1 VPENDPRGLH
11 SPRTPDHP
19 KCTRS
24 GDNRTTKQRCQIQI
38 QKFQLPRISLGA
50 LPQCRTVSLHCIHTR
65 QLLRCISP
73 NTLQAPPSTSVV
85 KEAQQAGRQAGRL
98 TVGLGDL
105 QCLSGLFQGASGDL
119 PPQQNK
125 GGKNLPGNRGAL
137 GGSEKRDDTGGGT
150 LTMMRSTP
158 AAHARASTAGMSAAW
173 HCLPW

>member
-1 VPENDPRGLH
+1 MANTNPKIPTTPHLVGCTPTVQNSLPALH
-11 SPRTPDHP
+11 THKTTSQVHFTKHL
-19 KCTRS
+19 TS
-24 GDNRTTKQRCQIQI
+24 TTKH
-38 QKFQLPRISLGA
+38 ISSQG
-50 LPQCRTVSLHCIHTR
+50 
-65 QLLRCISP
+65 
-73 NTLQAPPSTSVV
+73 STTS
-85 KEAQQAGRQAGRL
+85 RQADKL